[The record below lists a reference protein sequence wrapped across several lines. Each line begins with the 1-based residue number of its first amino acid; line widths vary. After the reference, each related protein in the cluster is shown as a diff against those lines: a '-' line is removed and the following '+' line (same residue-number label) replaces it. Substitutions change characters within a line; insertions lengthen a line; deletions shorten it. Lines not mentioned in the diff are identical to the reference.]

1 MLTDLVDTPSLTVAV
16 TRLVYL
22 LCTSCIKL
30 CAICILFTVGYI
42 DLSKRRVSPE
52 DIEKCEEKY
61 NKAKT
66 VNGILR
72 HVAEELEYTNEELE
86 DLYER
91 TAWRLEEDKAPGSAY
106 QDFKKAVVYV
116 NACVCVCVYK
126 YVK

>member
-1 MLTDLVDTPSLTVAV
+1 M
-16 TRLVYL
+16 YL

-106 QDFKKAVVYV
+106 QDFKKAVGYV
-116 NACVCVCVYK
+116 NACVCVCVCTSM
-126 YVK
+126 